1 MRIRTLVTAE
11 QPDGAV
17 HLQVED
23 TIPDTDAAVPA
34 TVLWGWDA
42 MPSLPIGTGYLGPEH
57 TDRPLFP
64 PAGGASVNV
73 VVFPPAGAVPASSAE
88 DTAAMH
94 RTDTVDFLFVLE
106 GEIVLQ
112 HPGCDD
118 VTLARGD
125 VFVQNG
131 ALHGWLNRSDQRC
144 VMACVVLAADRA
156 G

>member
-1 MRIRTLVTAE
+1 MRIRRFVTAE
-11 QPDGAV
+11 KPDGSV
-17 HLQVED
+17 HLRVD
-23 TIPDTDAAVPA
+23 AAIPDTDTAVPA

-42 MPSLPIGTGYLGPEH
+42 MPKLPIGPDDLGPEH
-57 TDRPLFP
+57 IDRPLFP
-64 PAGGASVNV
+64 SGGGASVNI
-73 VVFPPAGAVPASSAE
+73 VVFPPAGAAPASSAE
-88 DTAAMH
+88 DTTAMH
-94 RTDTVDFLFVLE
+94 RTDTVDVLFVLE

-118 VTLARGD
+118 VTLSRGD

-131 ALHGWLNRSDQRC
+131 AIHGWLNRSDQRC